1 MMYNY
6 PSHYTLLL
14 TASLSRV
21 RSGTRASGVKKKRYR
36 EEKAEGA
43 QQGVGLTRDATQ
55 HNTDAGISSRA
66 RLLPRPRLLS
76 LVSSPSLLSLRQAF
90 HRTIVPS
97 VPHFRVSDP

>member
-66 RLLPRPRLLS
+66 RLLPRSRLLS
-76 LVSSPSLLSLRQAF
+76 RPCLLS
-90 HRTIVPS
+90 VPPFLKTS
-97 VPHFRVSDP
+97 VPPDYRAQRTAFPGF